1 VDADISTYRAFG
13 EALAIGM
20 LVGIERYKSR
30 AEGERKSAGV
40 RTFTVIA
47 LLGATT
53 SLLVNPLLTAVSFG
67 GLLFFLGLGY
77 WRESEHSLG
86 LTTETAALLTFWL
99 GYLTQTHEVL
109 AVGTA
114 IVLVA
119 VLAHKQTLHGFV
131 KGQLSE
137 TEFYDT
143 LKFLLV
149 VFVVYPLLP
158 EGYLTQYELIKPKQL
173 WLLVIVLSTISWSGY
188 VLVRLL
194 GGKRGLQV
202 NALMGGLVSTTAI
215 TASLSQ
221 RAARAPEMARLFG
234 VTAVMANS
242 VQAPRLLVLMWV
254 VDPELAMF
262 MAVPLLTMFGVGLVG
277 SLLLG
282 HLKKVWKDEP
292 DLEVLLDN
300 PYRFWPAVK
309 FALLIMGVL
318 VASKLAQQ
326 ALGDTMIY
334 GVSAVAGLADV
345 SAIAI
350 SMADMSAERI
360 ISLEVGAIAVVIALA
375 ANAIMK
381 VGIALASGSKAVAF
395 WLAGGLAT
403 MVAAAALSL
412 WLMHPQIMQ

>member
-1 VDADISTYRAFG
+1 
-13 EALAIGM
+13 
-20 LVGIERYKSR
+20 
-30 AEGERKSAGV
+30 
-40 RTFTVIA
+40 
-47 LLGATT
+47 
-53 SLLVNPLLTAVSFG
+53 
-67 GLLFFLGLGY
+67 
-77 WRESEHSLG
+77 
-86 LTTETAALLTFWL
+86 
-99 GYLTQTHEVL
+99 
-109 AVGTA
+109 
-114 IVLVA
+114 
-119 VLAHKQTLHGFV
+119 
-131 KGQLSE
+131 
-137 TEFYDT
+137 
-143 LKFLLV
+143 
-149 VFVVYPLLP
+149 
-158 EGYLTQYELIKPKQL
+158 
-173 WLLVIVLSTISWSGY
+173 
-188 VLVRLL
+188 
-194 GGKRGLQV
+194 
-202 NALMGGLVSTTAI
+202 
-215 TASLSQ
+215 
-221 RAARAPEMARLFG
+221 
-234 VTAVMANS
+234 MANS

-262 MAVPLLTMFGVGLVG
+262 MAVPLLAMFGVGLVG